1 MMLSHLLNMLKFNF
15 KMNALLLL
23 DAKTDKFP
31 QILKHAIKML
41 TKLMPMTPFLHHNML
56 N

>member
-1 MMLSHLLNMLKFNF
+1 MMLSHLLNMPKFNF
-15 KMNALLLL
+15 KMNGLLLL
-23 DAKTDKFP
+23 DASQDKFP

-41 TKLMPMTPFLHHNML
+41 TKRMPMMPFLLHNML